1 MSLLGKWWWR
11 FRYEKH
17 ALWCKVMVAI
27 HGADGGL
34 STSMGACLKRDIGN
48 GEEIL
53 FWKDEWY
60 EVGLR
65 LMDKFPRLYALKV
78 DQNGFLNTRR
88 RLVDGNWCICWNLRV
103 NPRGRF
109 LSDLSDLTN
118 MVNNLTLCE
127 GHCDGW
133 LWRLDSNNLFS
144 VKKLSDIID
153 SRLLAGHFLGQK
165 THSWN
170 RLVPRKVNIF
180 VWRAVLD
187 RLSVLTKIDDRGIDI
202 PSVLCPLCDDVLE
215 SLDHILVACP
225 KVKLICR
232 KCLSWWGVKF
242 LDDGM
247 DFANVINGSLCQH
260 IPSHLHKVLGVCF
273 ITMWAV
279 WTWRNKIVHSKVED
293 KLAAIGEDIFTLIQS
308 NALLWISN
316 TFSKGNFN
324 LNVWI
329 TNPFII
335 CLMVDDVD

>member
-1 MSLLGKWWWR
+1 MSLLGKWWWH

-17 ALWCKVMVAI
+17 ALWYKVMVAI

-65 LMDKFPRLYALKV
+65 LMDKFPRLYTLKV
-78 DQNGFLNTRR
+78 DQNGFLNTRW
-88 RLVDGNWCICWNLRV
+88 RLVDGNWCICWNWRV

-118 MVNNLTLCE
+118 MAIF
-127 GHCDGW
+127 W
-133 LWRLDSNNLFS
+133 
-144 VKKLSDIID
+144 VKK
-153 SRLLAGHFLGQK
+153 H
-165 THSWN
+165 THGTVLFQGKSTF
-170 RLVPRKVNIF
+170 F

-187 RLSVLTKIDDRGIDI
+187 RLPVLTKIDDRGIDI

-247 DFANVINGSLCQH
+247 DFDNVINGSLCQH

-273 ITMWAV
+273 ITMWVV

-329 TNPFII
+329 TNPFSI